1 MNDNMRKASHPY
13 VSVGV
18 IISVITLT
26 GTGFGYVDSINEK
39 INTISGKADRN
50 MTDISHERELRKAE
64 ESHINKKLDE
74 LSQDAKEI
82 KNLINQL
89 LTK

>member
-1 MNDNMRKASHPY
+1 MNGNMRKASHPY
-13 VSVGV
+13 VSIGV
-18 IISVITLT
+18 IISVVALT
-26 GTGFGYVDSINEK
+26 ATGFDYVDDINEK
-39 INTISGKADRN
+39 INIVDGKADRN